1 MRNQIDEVLKKSDDI
16 SKWISDFLDSDAPQF
31 KGKSKEKRM
40 QMAKAAYYAAQ
51 KNEEMKCWDGYRKQG
66 TKIGK
71 SGKVVNNC
79 VKEEELEEGSESW
92 ESGYKRRVVKTS
104 KPEHKEKGH
113 NWRIKG
119 KDRPEISIKLYKD
132 KPSFAEFK
140 KQMKRVAGHEFG
152 EQLEE
157 STEALKKKAEKSGV
171 SLSILKK
178 VYARGVAAW
187 NSGHRPGTT
196 PQQWGM
202 ARVNSYI
209 TKGKGTYH
217 GADKD
222 LRESKTIK
230 VDHTAIMDQKNASYI
245 LVQDRKCIAKG
256 TKEEMLKLHEETPES
271 RVWVSTA
278 NINDLV
284 EEKDHPYHKGLSKS
298 TIAKRKAHWK
308 KKDKLSD
315 KDPAAYEPAPGDAN
329 AKTKESKH
337 TKKYKELYGEMKKIN
352 EIGDTAKGQKALK
365 SYSDKA
371 FKSQDKAEAEYD
383 HDHFD
388 SGHHNAKAAHT
399 ITKREI
405 GRERAAQRM
414 KKEAVNPEA
423 AAKAS
428 KKAQMVAKHADER
441 EALAKKQARE
451 KESMKEGYDHE
462 ERIARDTV
470 KNPSKGLLGGP
481 SASEAE
487 RILRSKYKYDDKRI
501 AKLKESSAAKIVK
514 TKLSTMANKNVRIPS
529 PAERRAEIEKRKQMK
544 EDIDMLSFDEY
555 LQEDMRIAKASSFAK
570 QHAGDMKTAV
580 KKIEAIRKGLTNHPK
595 VKDALKK
602 ANEELSDKQKKLDHN
617 KNGKIDGADLAT
629 LRSKKKTVSELDK
642 STLKS
647 YADKAHQAA
656 QDHAYDAEHQYNDKK
671 EQEKSRKMAAKRA
684 AGVAKAD
691 AKLKE
696 EENLD
701 ELSKKTLGS
710 YVKKASFNAA
720 QSAYQAGGSNG
731 NIAKLQPHMDKLNKR
746 TAGVNKATDKLAK
759 EEVEIEETIL
769 EYDLEKNAKRYLSH
783 KAKADKASHEAKHGM
798 MTSAD
803 DYRKKHEAAAKA
815 HLKARSS
822 GMHAPISN
830 ATIDAHHKAAQYH
843 AKKAKEGILKKE
855 ETLELKSYKDFMSE
869 MDNSKRYVHKGTRY
883 GGSAQRD
890 TDHENDFGH
899 DDEKEKFKRLL
910 QKKPEKKT
918 APAPAVKRG
927 RGRPAGSKSGARDY
941 YNKK

>member
-1 MRNQIDEVLKKSDDI
+1 MKSLKDFKSNINEVLKKSDDMG
-16 SKWISDFLDSDAPQF
+16 KWISDFLDSDAPQF
-31 KGKSKEKRM
+31 KGKSKEKKM

-51 KNEEMKCWDGYRKQG
+51 KEGVMQPNG
-66 TKIGK
+66 TDKVGRIKEDTVTYKHKDTGAKMSSKNLSSIGAK
-71 SGKVVNNC
+71 SLAMQLKMQQ
-79 VKEEELEEGSESW
+79 
-92 ESGYKRRVVKTS
+92 
-104 KPEHKEKGH
+104 HKEVRH
-113 NWRIKG
+113 IETEETMN
-119 KDRPEISIKLYKD
+119 
-132 KPSFAEFK
+132 
-140 KQMKRVAGHEFG
+140 
-152 EQLEE
+152 E
-157 STEALKKKAEKSGV
+157 STEALKKKAKKSGV
-171 SLSILKK
+171 SLSVLKK

-256 TKEEMLKLHEETPES
+256 TKEEMLKLHEETPDS

-278 NINDLV
+278 NVDDLV
-284 EEKDHPYHKGLSKS
+284 EEKNHPYFKGLSKS

-315 KDPAAYEPAPGDAN
+315 KDPNAYEPAPGDAN

-337 TKKYKELYGEMKKIN
+337 TKKYKELYGEMKEACWSTHKQ
-352 EIGDTAKGQKALK
+352 EGMKKKGDKLVPNCVPKEDYEVKHLDSYKDGQQAAKDGKK
-365 SYSDKA
+365 YSDNPHPKNSKA
-371 FKSQDKAEAEYD
+371 HLNWSKGHNTQRANKMNEA
-383 HDHFD
+383 
-388 SGHHNAKAAHT
+388 
-399 ITKREI
+399 
-405 GRERAAQRM
+405 Q
-414 KKEAVNPEA
+414 NPEA

-428 KKAQMVAKHADER
+428 KKAQMTAKHADER
-441 EALAKKQARE
+441 EALAKKHARE
-451 KESMKEGYDHE
+451 KESM
-462 ERIARDTV
+462 
-470 KNPSKGLLGGP
+470 
-481 SASEAE
+481 
-487 RILRSKYKYDDKRI
+487 
-501 AKLKESSAAKIVK
+501 KESSAAKIVK

-529 PAERRAEIEKRKQMK
+529 PAERRAEIEKRKQKQMK

-555 LQEDMRIAKASSFAK
+555 LQEDMRIAKASSMAK
-570 QHAGDMKTAV
+570 KYAGNMSQAV
-580 KKIEAIRKGLTNHPK
+580 KKIDSIRKGLSNHPK

-602 ANEELSDKQKKLDHN
+602 ANEELTDKQKKLDHN
-617 KNGKIDGADLAT
+617 KNGKIDGEDLAK
-629 LRSKKKTVSELDK
+629 LRAKKEGFASDAQRKAVWASKNEKKTVSELDK

-647 YADKAHQAA
+647 YADKAHQAS
-656 QDHAYDAEHQYNDKK
+656 QDHAYDADHQYNDKK
-671 EQEKSRKMAAKRA
+671 EQEYSRKMAAKRA
-684 AGVAKAD
+684 AGAAKAD

-746 TAGVNKATDKLAK
+746 TAGVHKATDKLTK
-759 EEVEIEETIL
+759 EEVETE
-769 EYDLEKNAKRYLSH
+769 D
-783 KAKADKASHEAKHGM
+783 
-798 MTSAD
+798 
-803 DYRKKHEAAAKA
+803 
-815 HLKARSS
+815 
-822 GMHAPISN
+822 
-830 ATIDAHHKAAQYH
+830 
-843 AKKAKEGILKKE
+843 
-855 ETLELKSYKDFMSE
+855 TLELKSYQDFINE

-890 TDHENDFGH
+890 TDHENEFGH

-910 QKKPEKKT
+910 QKKKPEQK
-918 APAPAVKRG
+918 PAQTSTVKRG
-927 RGRPAGSKSGARDY
+927 RGRPVGSKSGARDY

>member
-1 MRNQIDEVLKKSDDI
+1 MKSLKDFKSNINEVLKKSDDMG
-16 SKWISDFLDSDAPQF
+16 KWISDFLDSDAPQF
-31 KGKSKEKRM
+31 KGKSKEKKM

-51 KNEEMKCWDGYRKQG
+51 KEGVMQPNG
-66 TKIGK
+66 TDKVGRIKEDTVTYKHKDTGAKMSSKNLSSIGAK
-71 SGKVVNNC
+71 SLAMQLKMQQ
-79 VKEEELEEGSESW
+79 
-92 ESGYKRRVVKTS
+92 
-104 KPEHKEKGH
+104 HKEVRH
-113 NWRIKG
+113 IETEETMN
-119 KDRPEISIKLYKD
+119 
-132 KPSFAEFK
+132 
-140 KQMKRVAGHEFG
+140 
-152 EQLEE
+152 E
-157 STEALKKKAEKSGV
+157 STEALKKKAKKSGV
-171 SLSILKK
+171 SLSVLKK

-230 VDHTAIMDQKNASYI
+230 VDHTVIMDQKNASYI

-256 TKEEMLKLHEETPES
+256 TKEEMLKLHEKTPDS

-278 NINDLV
+278 NVDDLV
-284 EEKDHPYHKGLSKS
+284 EEKNHPYFKGLSKS

-315 KDPAAYEPAPGDAN
+315 KDPNAYEPAPGDAN

-337 TKKYKELYGEMKKIN
+337 TKKYKELYGEMK
-352 EIGDTAKGQKALK
+352 
-365 SYSDKA
+365 
-371 FKSQDKAEAEYD
+371 EACWSTHKQE
-383 HDHFD
+383 
-388 SGHHNAKAAHT
+388 G
-399 ITKREI
+399 
-405 GRERAAQRM
+405 M
-414 KKEAVNPEA
+414 KKKGDKLVPNCVPKEDYNEATNPEA

-428 KKAQMVAKHADER
+428 KKAQMSAKHADER
-441 EALAKKQARE
+441 EALAKKHARE
-451 KESMKEGYDHE
+451 KESMKEATELKKPSGHKDFSYQTGYKAAQNKKSYSDNPHPKGSDAHLQWSKGHNAARANAMKEGYDHE

-487 RILRSKYKYDDKRI
+487 GILRSKYKYDDKRI

-555 LQEDMRIAKASSFAK
+555 LQEDMRIAKASSMAK
-570 QHAGDMKTAV
+570 KYAGNMTQAV
-580 KKIEAIRKGLTNHPK
+580 KKIDSIRKGLSNHPK

-617 KNGKIDGADLAT
+617 KNGKIDGDDLAKV
-629 LRSKKKTVSELDK
+629 RAGKTVSELDK

-647 YADKAHQAA
+647 YADKAHQAS
-656 QDHAYDAEHQYNDKK
+656 QDHAYDADHQYDDKK
-671 EQEKSRKMAAKRA
+671 EQEYSRKMAAKRA
-684 AGVAKAD
+684 AGAAKAD

-746 TAGVNKATDKLAK
+746 TAGVNKATDKLTK
-759 EEVEIEETIL
+759 EE
-769 EYDLEKNAKRYLSH
+769 A
-783 KAKADKASHEAKHGM
+783 
-798 MTSAD
+798 
-803 DYRKKHEAAAKA
+803 
-815 HLKARSS
+815 
-822 GMHAPISN
+822 
-830 ATIDAHHKAAQYH
+830 
-843 AKKAKEGILKKE
+843 
-855 ETLELKSYKDFMSE
+855 ETLELKSYQDFINE

-890 TDHENDFGH
+890 TDHENEFGH

-910 QKKPEKKT
+910 QKKKPEQK
-918 APAPAVKRG
+918 PAQTSTVKRG